1 MLARKC
7 DVLIYQSNLS
17 TIPKQ
22 VYEHEIPVIET
33 IFGEGTVTKYD
44 YKPMVFAKDKSTGK
58 DMSYQVQST
67 ESATYDVEEVEHD
80 EEYMRMM
87 DLYGKHQTI
96 DIFNVTHVY
105 GRQEDNKMETKGKEL
120 YGKLPKAKPE
130 EKSSEEEDMVY
141 SNMTKNE
148 LKEMLGNLEVPY
160 PPNAT
165 KFVLIDLAESHDR
178 GELEKV
184 S

>member
-22 VYEHEIPVIET
+22 IYEHEIPVIET
-33 IFGEGTVTKYD
+33 ILGDGSVTKYE

-58 DMSYQVQST
+58 ELNYQTQST
-67 ESATYDVEEVEHD
+67 EPAKYDVEEVEHD
-80 EEYMRMM
+80 DEYMRMM

-105 GRQEDNKMETKGKEL
+105 GRAEDKKMEAKGEEI

-130 EKSSEEEDMVY
+130 EASPKEEDMVY
-141 SNMTKNE
+141 NNMSKIA
-148 LKEMLGNLEVPY
+148 LKDMLVNLEVPY

-165 KFVLIDLAESHDR
+165 KFVLIDLAERHDR

>member
-22 VYEHEIPVIET
+22 IYEHEIPVIET
-33 IFGEGTVTKYD
+33 IFGDGSVTKYD

-67 ESATYDVEEVEHD
+67 ESVAYDVEEVEHD
-80 EEYMRMM
+80 DEYMRMM

-105 GRQEDNKMETKGKEL
+105 GRQEDNKMEVKGKEL
-120 YGKLPKAKPE
+120 YENLPKAKPRE
-130 EKSSEEEDMVY
+130 ESPEVDDMNY
-141 SNMTKNE
+141 NTMSKTA
-148 LKEMLGNLEVPY
+148 LKEILDNLKVSY